1 MLSDLFKVTQ
11 QYQAGRGFVPMAG
24 WALAIILPASS
35 RHAGS
40 LRSAQE
46 FLEMYPLSFSDS

>member
-1 MLSDLFKVTQ
+1 MLSDLSKII
-11 QYQAGRGFVPMAG
+11 QAVPGRPGFVPVSG
-24 WALAIILPASS
+24 WALAILLPAASS
-35 RHAGS
+35 HAHS